1 MTTSATTNDVTFDP
15 ATVLRELGLP
25 PTATVRDL
33 LRAGAARVV
42 LGHLADL
49 LERADLV
56 KFTHLELPPSSW
68 SFHGPLPNLDEI
80 EEAVE
85 GADWRN
91 ADSATARQLC
101 DAAMFELWQASPHL
115 ARAVGLVAASQRQT
129 VREHNAERG
138 VA

>member
-1 MTTSATTNDVTFDP
+1 MTTPDTTNDVTIDP
-15 ATVLRELGLP
+15 VAALRELGLP

-68 SFHGPLPNLDEI
+68 SFDGPLPNLDEV

-91 ADSATARQLC
+91 SDSATARQLA
-101 DAAMFELWQASPHL
+101 DAALFELWQCAPHL
-115 ARAVGLVAASQRQT
+115 VRAVGLVAASQRQT
-129 VREHNAERG
+129 VREHAVERG
-138 VA
+138 AA